1 MRRIEASDVTGASE
15 ELSAEID
22 LRVISLEALK
32 KSCYR
37 FSDSYYYSLSITDS
51 GEAANVTFRVPE
63 SFSDDEK
70 QELLQRFNRD
80 ALDQELREV
89 VFQKTE
95 TVRNLI
101 LMNAFAN
108 TDLVEE

>member
-1 MRRIEASDVTGASE
+1 MQRIEAADVTGLSE
-15 ELSAEID
+15 ELSVRVD

-32 KSCYR
+32 KTCYR
-37 FSDSYYYSLSITDS
+37 FSDSYYFSLSINDN
-51 GEAANVTFRVPE
+51 GEAASVTFRVPT
-63 SFSDDEK
+63 SFSDGDN

>member
-1 MRRIEASDVTGASE
+1 MRRIEASDVTNASE

-32 KSCYR
+32 KTCYR
-37 FSDSYYYSLSITDS
+37 FSDSYYYSLSITDNV
-51 GEAANVTFRVPE
+51 ETATVTFRVPGY
-63 SFSDDEK
+63 FPDDDR
-70 QELLQRFNRD
+70 QDLLQRFNRD

>member
-1 MRRIEASDVTGASE
+1 MQRIKASDVTGSSK
-15 ELSAEID
+15 ELTVSID

-37 FSDSYYYSLSITDS
+37 FSDSYYYSLSVTDT
-51 GEAANVTFRVPE
+51 GETATVTFRILE
-63 SFSDDEK
+63 SFSEEDE

-108 TDLVEE
+108 TDLIEE

>member
-1 MRRIEASDVTGASE
+1 MRRIKALDVTEAFD
-15 ELSAEID
+15 ELLTEIN

-37 FSDSYYYSLSITDS
+37 FSDSYYYNLSITDS
-51 GEAANVTFRVPE
+51 GKTANVIFRVPE
-63 SFSDDEK
+63 SFSDHDK

>member
-1 MRRIEASDVTGASE
+1 MRRIEASDVTWASE
-15 ELSAEID
+15 KIITEID
-22 LRVISLEALK
+22 LKVVSLEALK

-37 FSDSYYYSLSITDS
+37 FSDSYYYSLSLTDN
-51 GEAANVTFRVPE
+51 GEAANVTFRIPE
-63 SFSDDEK
+63 SFSDEDK
-70 QELLQRFNRD
+70 WALLQRFNRD
-80 ALDQELREV
+80 ALDQELREI

-108 TDLVEE
+108 TDLVEK